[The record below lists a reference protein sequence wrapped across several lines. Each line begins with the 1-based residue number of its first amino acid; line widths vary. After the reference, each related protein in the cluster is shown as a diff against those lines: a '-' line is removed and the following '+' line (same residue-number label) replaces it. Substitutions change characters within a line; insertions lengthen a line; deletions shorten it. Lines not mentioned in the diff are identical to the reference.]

1 MLIETPGD
9 DRLRSWE
16 HKGATAKSC
25 AKVANCTMEIVGRL
39 RRRCSRHLA
48 HDLSHLYLF
57 VPFTDHLC
65 SVATVAGEAVGSA
78 GRQPGPLG
86 NRASLR
92 PRGNR
97 GPVRRPGHSA
107 GVGAV
112 LRPAGR
118 GVLP

>member
-48 HDLSHLYLF
+48 HDLSHLYLRAI
-57 VPFTDHLC
+57 H
-65 SVATVAGEAVGSA
+65 GSLVLSGD
-78 GRQPGPLG
+78 GRW
-86 NRASLR
+86 
-92 PRGNR
+92 
-97 GPVRRPGHSA
+97 
-107 GVGAV
+107 
-112 LRPAGR
+112 
-118 GVLP
+118 